1 MPPGDYEIGYKR
13 PPLHTR
19 VQKGR
24 SGNPRGRPRGSKNLA
39 GLLAAALNQPVVVV
53 DNGQRRTMTK
63 RDLVL
68 VQLVNRSAKADL
80 RATKILI
87 DILQDVERRA
97 APVVETTAVS
107 TAADREIVER
117 LIARIR
123 NAPQER

>member
-19 VQKGR
+19 FQKGR

>member
-1 MPPGDYEIGYKR
+1 VSPGDYEVGYGK
-13 PPLHTR
+13 PPRHTR
-19 VQKGR
+19 FQKGR

-39 GLLAAALNQPVVVV
+39 GLLVAALNKPVVVV
-53 DNGQRRTMTK
+53 ENGKRRTMTK

-68 VQLVNRSAKADL
+68 AQLVNQSAKADL

-87 DILQDVERRA
+87 GILQDVERRA
-97 APVVETTAVS
+97 APVAETSAFS

-123 NAPQER
+123 NMPQER

>member
-1 MPPGDYEIGYKR
+1 VPPGDYEIGYKR

-19 VQKGR
+19 FQKGR